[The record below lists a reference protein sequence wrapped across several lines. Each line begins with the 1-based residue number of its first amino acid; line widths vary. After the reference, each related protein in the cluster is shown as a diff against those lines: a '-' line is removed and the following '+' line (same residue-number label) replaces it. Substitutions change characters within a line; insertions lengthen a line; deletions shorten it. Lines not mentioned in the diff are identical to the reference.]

1 MSMAFDLLALVL
13 GIPLLGALVLAW
25 IGHRHVAM
33 DVNVCFSGATFLAA
47 CALTVETVTGGPRV
61 GVGGAFFID
70 ALNVFLVALT
80 AFVGFTT
87 ALFSRPYMRIERDQ
101 GKMTPPRLRLYHA
114 MYQLFG
120 FTMLL
125 ALTTNNMGIL
135 WVAMEAATLTTVLL
149 VSVYRT
155 AASLEAAWKYFILC
169 GVGIAQALFG
179 TVLLYMAA
187 ERVVGAQGGSLL
199 WTQLDAIKTQLDP
212 RIVSLAFAFLF
223 IGYGTKVGLVPVHNW
238 LPDAHAEG
246 PTPVSA
252 VLSGLLL
259 NVALYAILRCKV
271 LTDAALDSPL
281 AGQLMV
287 GFGLLSV
294 VAAAFLI
301 SRQKDAKRMFAYS
314 SIEHM
319 GLMTF
324 AFGLGGPIA
333 NYAGLLH
340 MTVHSLVKSAIFFS
354 VGHAAQKAGTQ
365 IMDEIRGLIRTSP
378 MVGWGL
384 MLGALAILGMP
395 PFGVF
400 ASEFLILT
408 TAMRQQPWAMPLLL
422 IALGVAFASVFGRVQ
437 PMVFGDTTVR
447 RLGHRPAAVPVFVHL
462 GIGLMLGLW
471 VPPYLDAWYRE
482 AARMIG
488 G

>member
-1 MSMAFDLLALVL
+1 MEPLLFVL
-13 GIPLLGALVLAW
+13 GIPLAGGGVLALWGHRDSAMALNVAFSFATFVAALVL
-25 IGHRHVAM
+25 
-33 DVNVCFSGATFLAA
+33 
-47 CALTVETVTGGPRV
+47 TGQVIADGPRF
-61 GVGGAFFID
+61 AWEREFFID
-70 ALNVFLVALT
+70 ALNVFLVTLT
-80 AFVGFTT
+80 AFVAFTT
-87 ALFSRPYMRIERDQ
+87 AIFSGPYMRVERDH
-101 GKMTPPRLRLYHA
+101 GKMTPPRLRLYHS
-114 MYQLFG
+114 MYQLFS

-125 ALTTNNMGIL
+125 GLMTNNIGIL

-187 ERVVGAQGGSLL
+187 ERVIGAEEATLL
-199 WTQLDAIKTQLDP
+199 WTDLDAIKTQLNP
-212 RIVSLAFAFLF
+212 NIVTIAFAFLF

-271 LTDAALDSPL
+271 LTDGALGMPL
-281 AGQLMV
+281 AGRMMM

-294 VAAAFLI
+294 LVASFLLM
-301 SRQKDAKRMFAYS
+301 RQRDVKRMFAYS

-324 AFGLGGPIA
+324 AFGLGGPVA
-333 NYAGLLH
+333 NFAGLLH
-340 MTVHSLVKSAIFFS
+340 MTVHSLIKSAIFFT

-365 IMDEIRGLIRTSP
+365 VMDDIRGLIRISP
-378 MVGWGL
+378 TIAWG
-384 MLGALAILGMP
+384 MILGSLAILGMP

-400 ASEFLILT
+400 ASEFLIIT
-408 TAMRQQPWAMPLLL
+408 TAMREQPWATPLLL
-422 IALGVAFASVFGRVQ
+422 IALGVAFASIFSRVQ
-437 PMVFGDTTVR
+437 PMVFGDTSLD
-447 RLGHRPAAVPVFVHL
+447 RLAHPPALVPVFVHL
-462 GIGLMLGLW
+462 ALGLLLGLYI
-471 VPPYLDAWYRE
+471 PPWLDAWYRE

>member
-1 MSMAFDLLALVL
+1 VETLYLVL
-13 GIPLLGALVLAW
+13 GIPLAGGLALALF
-25 IGHRHVAM
+25 GHRDWAMELNVGFSFGTFVAAA
-33 DVNVCFSGATFLAA
+33 VLTAQVVASGPLFVL
-47 CALTVETVTGGPRV
+47 ERE
-61 GVGGAFFID
+61 FFID
-70 ALNVFLVALT
+70 PLNVFLVTLT
-80 AFVGFTT
+80 AFVGLTT
-87 ALFSRPYMRIERDQ
+87 ALFSRPYMRVERDH
-101 GKMTPPRLRLYHA
+101 GKMTPPRLRLYHS
-114 MYQLFG
+114 MYQLFS
-120 FTMLL
+120 FTMLS

-179 TVLLYMAA
+179 TVMLYMAA
-187 ERVVGAQGGSLL
+187 EKVVGTEGGALL
-199 WTQLDAIKTQLDP
+199 WTNLDAVKASLDP
-212 RIVSLAFAFLF
+212 NIITLAFAFLF
-223 IGYGTKVGLVPVHNW
+223 IGYGTKVGLVPLHNW

-259 NVALYAILRCKV
+259 NVALYALLRFKV
-271 LTDAALDSPL
+271 LTDGALQSHL
-281 AGQLMV
+281 AGQMMI

-294 VAAAFLI
+294 VAAAFFLT
-301 SRQKDAKRMFAYS
+301 RQKDIKRMFAYS

-333 NYAGLLH
+333 NFAGLLH
-340 MTVHSLVKSAIFFS
+340 MTVHSLTKSAIFFA
-354 VGHAAQKAGTQ
+354 VGHASQKAGTQ
-365 IMDEIRGLIRTSP
+365 VMEEIRGLIKVSP
-378 MVGWGL
+378 PVGWGL
-384 MLGALAILGMP
+384 MLGSLAILGMP

-400 ASEFLILT
+400 ASEFLIIT
-408 TAMRQQPWAMPLLL
+408 TAMREQPWATPFLL
-422 IALGVAFASVFGRVQ
+422 IALGVAFASVFARVQ
-437 PMVFGDTTVR
+437 PMVFGDTD
-447 RLGHRPAAVPVFVHL
+447 LKPLAHPPALIPVFVHL
-462 GIGLMLGLW
+462 ALSLMLGLYI
-471 VPPYLDAWYRE
+471 PDYLDGWYRQ

>member
-1 MSMAFDLLALVL
+1 VLALACLL
-13 GIPLLGALVLAW
+13 GIPLLGGAVLGLV
-25 IGHRHVAM
+25 GHRSWAR
-33 DVNVCFSGATFLAA
+33 DVNVAFSAGTFIAA
-47 CALTVETVTGGPRV
+47 CVLTARIVADGSMLVQDPD
-61 GVGGAFFID
+61 FYID
-70 ALNVFLVALT
+70 PLNVFLVTLT
-80 AFVGFTT
+80 AFVGLTT
-87 ALFSRPYMRIERDQ
+87 SIFSRPYMHVERDH
-101 GKMTPPRLRLYHA
+101 GKMTPPRLRLYHS
-114 MYQLFG
+114 MYQLFS

-125 ALTTNNMGIL
+125 ALTTNNMGIV

-187 ERVVGAQGGSLL
+187 AKVIGPEGGALL
-199 WTQLDAIKTQLDP
+199 WTNLDAVKAQLDP
-212 RIVSLAFAFLF
+212 NIITLAFAFLF

-271 LTDAALDSPL
+271 LTDGALGSPL
-281 AGQLMV
+281 SGRLMM

-294 VAAAFLI
+294 VAAVFFI
-301 SRQKDAKRMFAYS
+301 MRQKDVKRMFAYS

-319 GLMTF
+319 GMMTF
-324 AFGLGGPIA
+324 AFGLGGPVA
-333 NYAGLLH
+333 TYAGLLH
-340 MTVHSLVKSAIFFS
+340 MTVHSLVKSAIFFA
-354 VGHAAQKAGTQ
+354 VGHATQKAGTQ
-365 IMDEIRGLIRTSP
+365 VMDDIRGLIRVSP
-378 MVGWGL
+378 TVAWGL

-400 ASEFLILT
+400 ASEFLIVT
-408 TAMRQQPWAMPLLL
+408 TAMREQPWATPLLL
-422 IALGVAFASVFGRVQ
+422 LALGVAFASVFSRVQ

-447 RLGHRPAAVPVFVHL
+447 PLAHPPALIPVFVHL
-462 GIGLMLGLW
+462 ALGLMLGVY
-471 VPPYLDAWYRE
+471 VPPYLDTWYRQ
-482 AARMIG
+482 AAAMLG
-488 G
+488 H

>member
-1 MSMAFDLLALVL
+1 MTELEPLLFVL
-13 GIPLLGALVLAW
+13 GIPLAGGGVLALW
-25 IGHRHVAM
+25 GHRDSAM
-33 DVNVCFSGATFLAA
+33 ALNVGFSFATFLAA
-47 CALTVETVTGGPRV
+47 LVLTGQVIADGPRFV
-61 GVGGAFFID
+61 WQREFFID
-70 ALNVFLVALT
+70 ALNVFLVTLT
-80 AFVGFTT
+80 AFVAFTT
-87 ALFSRPYMRIERDQ
+87 AIFSRPYMRVERDH
-101 GKMTPPRLRLYHA
+101 GKMTPPRLRLYHS
-114 MYQLFG
+114 MYQLFS

-125 ALTTNNMGIL
+125 GLMTNNIGIL

-187 ERVVGAQGGSLL
+187 ERVIGPEQATLL
-199 WTQLDAIKTQLDP
+199 WTDLDAIKTQLNP
-212 RIVSLAFAFLF
+212 NIVTIAFAFLF
-223 IGYGTKVGLVPVHNW
+223 IGYGTKVGLVPLHNW

-271 LTDAALDSPL
+271 LTDGALRMPL
-281 AGQLMV
+281 AGRMMI

-294 VAAAFLI
+294 LVASFLLM
-301 SRQKDAKRMFAYS
+301 RQRDVKRMFAYS

-324 AFGLGGPIA
+324 AFGLGGPVA
-333 NYAGLLH
+333 NFAGLLH
-340 MTVHSLVKSAIFFS
+340 MTVHSLIKSAIFFT

-365 IMDEIRGLIRTSP
+365 VMDDIRGLIRISP
-378 MVGWGL
+378 TIAWGM
-384 MLGALAILGMP
+384 MLGSLAILGMP

-400 ASEFLILT
+400 ASEFLIIT
-408 TAMRQQPWAMPLLL
+408 TAMREQPWATPLLL
-422 IALGVAFASVFGRVQ
+422 VALGVAFASIFSRVQ
-437 PMVFGDTTVR
+437 PMVFGDTSLG
-447 RLGHRPAAVPVFVHL
+447 RLAHPPALVPVFVHL
-462 GIGLMLGLW
+462 GLGLLLGLYI
-471 VPPYLDAWYRE
+471 PPWLDAWYRE

>member
-1 MSMAFDLLALVL
+1 MNALFFVLAIPLAGGITLALC
-13 GIPLLGALVLAW
+13 
-25 IGHRHVAM
+25 GHRDRAM
-33 DVNVCFSGATFLAA
+33 ELNVVFSAGTFVAA
-47 CALTVETVTGGPRV
+47 CALTAQVVANGPQFAWDRE
-61 GVGGAFFID
+61 FFID
-70 ALNVFLVALT
+70 PLNVFLVALT
-80 AFVGFTT
+80 SFVGMTT
-87 ALFSRPYMRIERDQ
+87 ALFSRPYMRVERDH
-101 GKMTPPRLRLYHA
+101 GKMTPPRLRLYHS
-114 MYQLFG
+114 MYQLFS

-125 ALTTNNMGIL
+125 ALMTNNMGIL

-187 ERVVGAQGGSLL
+187 EKVVGAEGGALL
-199 WTQLDAIKTQLDP
+199 WTNLDAVKASLDP
-212 RIVSLAFAFLF
+212 HIITLAFAFLF
-223 IGYGTKVGLVPVHNW
+223 IGYGTKVGLVPLHNW

-259 NVALYAILRCKV
+259 NVALYAVLRCKV
-271 LTDAALDSPL
+271 LTDGALGNHL
-281 AGQLMV
+281 AGQMMI

-294 VAAAFLI
+294 VAAAFFLM
-301 SRQKDAKRMFAYS
+301 RQRDIKRMFAYS

-324 AFGLGGPIA
+324 AFGLGGGIA
-333 NYAGLLH
+333 NFAGLLH
-340 MTVHSLVKSAIFFS
+340 MTVHSLTKSAIFFA

-365 IMDEIRGLIRTSP
+365 VMDEIRGLVKVSP
-378 MVGWGL
+378 PVGWGL
-384 MLGALAILGMP
+384 MIGSLAILGMP

-400 ASEFLILT
+400 ASEFLIIT
-408 TAMRQQPWAMPLLL
+408 TAMREQPWTTPLLL
-422 IALGVAFASVFGRVQ
+422 LALGVAFASVFGRVQ
-437 PMVFGDTTVR
+437 PMVFGDTN
-447 RLGHRPAAVPVFVHL
+447 LKPLAHSPALVPVFVHL
-462 GIGLMLGLW
+462 ALSLMLGLY
-471 VPPYLDAWYRE
+471 VPPYLDGWFRQ

-488 G
+488 S